1 MGRKAGKQVDFSIV
15 VPVKDEVSLIPRT
28 LPSYY
33 AVNPREVIICTD
45 KPTPRKVRRVVQKVA
60 VACDALDITRIVEV
74 ERDPEYKYHQAWV
87 RRTGFRKAKY
97 DRILTVD
104 ADLVI
109 NKKVLKAV
117 ELVGKDNIGLVSCSK
132 KYPYKGIQKIWRMIT
147 QKIVNLVYPIRF
159 TGLYA
164 IWRPYWLDSEDE
176 GIKRLRSPKKIMD
189 GSFEEVVFGEDVY
202 LHNCLIKKHKG
213 VYLRDVGAVCLT
225 ADAQDKPYVQF
236 QIGRYFASR
245 NYNIFQILAK
255 SVLYLRFHV
264 MLGWLYEKRKIKNAN

>member
-15 VPVKDEVSLIPRT
+15 VPVKDEVGLIPTT

-33 AVNPREVIICTD
+33 AVNPSEVIICTD

-74 ERDPEYKYHQAWV
+74 ERDPEYRYHQAWV

-147 QKIVNLVYPIRF
+147 QKMVNLVYPIRF

-202 LHNCLIKKHKG
+202 LHNCLVKKHKS
-213 VYLRDVGAVCLT
+213 VYLRDFGAVCLT

-245 NYNIFQILAK
+245 NYNIFQIMAK

>member
-1 MGRKAGKQVDFSIV
+1 MGREAGKQVDFSIV

-45 KPTPRKVRRVVQKVA
+45 KPTPREVRQVVQNVA
-60 VACDALDITRIVEV
+60 GACDALDITRIVEV
-74 ERDPEYKYHQAWV
+74 EKNPEYEYHQAWV
-87 RRTGFRKAKY
+87 RRTGFKKANY

-132 KYPYKGIQKIWRMIT
+132 KYPHKGIKKIWRMIT
-147 QKIVNLVYPIRF
+147 QKIVNLVYPMRF

-176 GIKRLRSPKKIMD
+176 GIERLRSPKKVIN
-189 GSFEEVVFGEDVY
+189 GNFEEVVFGEDVY

>member
-1 MGRKAGKQVDFSIV
+1 MGRKASKQVDFSIV
-15 VPVKDEVSLIPRT
+15 VPVKDEVDLIPTT

-33 AVNPREVIICTD
+33 AVNPSEVIICTD

-236 QIGRYFASR
+236 QSGRYFASK

-255 SVLYLRFHV
+255 SILYLRFHV

>member
-15 VPVKDEVSLIPRT
+15 VPVKDEVDLIPTT

-33 AVNPREVIICTD
+33 AVNPSEVIICTD

-164 IWRPYWLDSEDE
+164 IWRPYWLDSEDK

-189 GSFEEVVFGEDVY
+189 GSFEEIVFGEDVY

-236 QIGRYFASR
+236 QSGRYFASR

-255 SVLYLRFHV
+255 SILYLRFHV

>member
-1 MGRKAGKQVDFSIV
+1 MGRKASKQVDFSIV
-15 VPVKDEVSLIPRT
+15 VPVKDEVYLIPTT

-33 AVNPREVIICTD
+33 AVNPSEVIICTD

-60 VACDALDITRIVEV
+60 VACDAMDITRIVEV
-74 ERDPEYKYHQAWV
+74 ERDSEYKYHQAWV

-176 GIKRLRSPKKIMD
+176 GIKRLRSPKRIMD

-236 QIGRYFASR
+236 QSGRYFASR

>member
-1 MGRKAGKQVDFSIV
+1 MGRKASKQVDFSIV
-15 VPVKDEVSLIPRT
+15 VPVKDEVDLIPTT

-33 AVNPREVIICTD
+33 AVNPSEVIICTD

-236 QIGRYFASR
+236 QSGRYFASR

-255 SVLYLRFHV
+255 SILYLRFHV

>member
-1 MGRKAGKQVDFSIV
+1 MGRKASKQVDFSIV
-15 VPVKDEVSLIPRT
+15 VPVKDEVDLIPTT

-33 AVNPREVIICTD
+33 AVNPSEVIICTD

-176 GIKRLRSPKKIMD
+176 GIKRLRSQKKIMD

-202 LHNCLIKKHKG
+202 LHNCLIKKHKS

-236 QIGRYFASR
+236 QSGRYFASR

-255 SVLYLRFHV
+255 SILYLRFHV

>member
-1 MGRKAGKQVDFSIV
+1 
-15 VPVKDEVSLIPRT
+15 
-28 LPSYY
+28 
-33 AVNPREVIICTD
+33 
-45 KPTPRKVRRVVQKVA
+45 VA

-132 KYPYKGIQKIWRMIT
+132 KYPYKGIQKMWRMIT

-176 GIKRLRSPKKIMD
+176 GIKRLRSQKKIMN

-236 QIGRYFASR
+236 QSGRYFASR

-255 SVLYLRFHV
+255 SILYLRFHV

>member
-1 MGRKAGKQVDFSIV
+1 MGRKASKQVDFSIV
-15 VPVKDEVSLIPRT
+15 VPVKDEVDLIPTT

-33 AVNPREVIICTD
+33 AVNPSEVIICTD

-164 IWRPYWLDSEDE
+164 IWRPYWLDSEDK

-202 LHNCLIKKHKG
+202 LHNCLIKKHKS

-236 QIGRYFASR
+236 QSGRYFASR

-255 SVLYLRFHV
+255 SILYLRFHV

>member
-1 MGRKAGKQVDFSIV
+1 MGRKASKQVDFSIV
-15 VPVKDEVSLIPRT
+15 VPVKDEVDLIPTT

-33 AVNPREVIICTD
+33 AVNPSEVIICTD

-225 ADAQDKPYVQF
+225 ADAKDKPYVQF
-236 QIGRYFASR
+236 QSGRYFASR

-255 SVLYLRFHV
+255 SILYLRFNV

>member
-15 VPVKDEVSLIPRT
+15 VPVKDEVDLIPTT
-28 LPSYY
+28 LSSYY
-33 AVNPREVIICTD
+33 AVNPSEVIICTD

-164 IWRPYWLDSEDE
+164 IWRPYWLDSEDK

-236 QIGRYFASR
+236 QSGRYFASR

>member
-1 MGRKAGKQVDFSIV
+1 MGRKASKQVDFSIV
-15 VPVKDEVSLIPRT
+15 VPVKDEVDLIPTT

-33 AVNPREVIICTD
+33 AVNPSEVIICTD
-45 KPTPRKVRRVVQKVA
+45 KPTPRKVRQVVQKVA

-236 QIGRYFASR
+236 QSGRYFASR

-255 SVLYLRFHV
+255 SILYLRFHV

>member
-15 VPVKDEVSLIPRT
+15 VPVKDEVYLIPTT

-33 AVNPREVIICTD
+33 AVNPSEVIICTD
-45 KPTPRKVRRVVQKVA
+45 KPTPRKVRQVVQKVA
-60 VACDALDITRIVEV
+60 AACDALDITRIVEV
-74 ERDPEYKYHQAWV
+74 ERDSEYKYHQAWV

-104 ADLVI
+104 VDLVI
-109 NKKVLKAV
+109 NKKVLKTV

-176 GIKRLRSPKKIMD
+176 GIKRLRSQKKIMD

-202 LHNCLIKKHKG
+202 LHNCLIKKHKS

-225 ADAQDKPYVQF
+225 TDAQDKPYVQF
-236 QIGRYFASR
+236 QSGRYFASR

-255 SVLYLRFHV
+255 SILYLRFHV

>member
-1 MGRKAGKQVDFSIV
+1 MGRKASKQVDFSIV
-15 VPVKDEVSLIPRT
+15 VPVKDEVDLIPTT

-33 AVNPREVIICTD
+33 AVNPSEVIICTD

-176 GIKRLRSPKKIMD
+176 GIKRLRSQKKIVD

-202 LHNCLIKKHKG
+202 LHNCLIKKHKS

-225 ADAQDKPYVQF
+225 ADAQDKPHVQF
-236 QIGRYFASR
+236 QSGRYFASR

-255 SVLYLRFHV
+255 SILYLRFHV

>member
-15 VPVKDEVSLIPRT
+15 VPVKDEVDLIPTT

-33 AVNPREVIICTD
+33 AVNPSEVIICTD
-45 KPTPRKVRRVVQKVA
+45 KPTPRKVRQVVQKVA
-60 VACDALDITRIVEV
+60 AACDALNITRIVEV

-104 ADLVI
+104 VDLVI
-109 NKKVLKAV
+109 NKKVLKTV

-164 IWRPYWLDSEDE
+164 IWRPYWLDSEDK
-176 GIKRLRSPKKIMD
+176 GIKRLRSPKKITD

-225 ADAQDKPYVQF
+225 TDAQDKPYVQF
-236 QIGRYFASR
+236 QSGRYFASR

-255 SVLYLRFHV
+255 SILYLRFHV

>member
-1 MGRKAGKQVDFSIV
+1 M
-15 VPVKDEVSLIPRT
+15 PVKDEVDLIPTT

-33 AVNPREVIICTD
+33 AVNPSEVIICTD

-74 ERDPEYKYHQAWV
+74 ERDPEYRYHQAWV

-164 IWRPYWLDSEDE
+164 IWRPYWLDSEDK
-176 GIKRLRSPKKIMD
+176 GIKRLRSQKKITD

-255 SVLYLRFHV
+255 SILYLRFHV

>member
-1 MGRKAGKQVDFSIV
+1 MGRKASKQVDFSIV
-15 VPVKDEVSLIPRT
+15 VPVKDEVDLIPTT

-33 AVNPREVIICTD
+33 AVNPSEVIICTD

-164 IWRPYWLDSEDE
+164 IWRPYWLDSEDK

-189 GSFEEVVFGEDVY
+189 GSFEEIVFGEDVY

-236 QIGRYFASR
+236 QSGRYFASR

-255 SVLYLRFHV
+255 SILYLRFHV

>member
-1 MGRKAGKQVDFSIV
+1 MGRKASKQVDFSIV
-15 VPVKDEVSLIPRT
+15 VPVKDEVDLIPTT

-33 AVNPREVIICTD
+33 AVNPSEVIICTD
-45 KPTPRKVRRVVQKVA
+45 KPTPRKVRQVVQKVA

-132 KYPYKGIQKIWRMIT
+132 KYPYKGIQKMWRMIT

-236 QIGRYFASR
+236 QSGRYFASR

-255 SVLYLRFHV
+255 SILYLRFHV

>member
-1 MGRKAGKQVDFSIV
+1 MGRKASKQVDFSIV
-15 VPVKDEVSLIPRT
+15 VPVKDEVDLIPTT

-33 AVNPREVIICTD
+33 AVNPSEVIICTD

-176 GIKRLRSPKKIMD
+176 GIKRLRSQKKIMN

-236 QIGRYFASR
+236 QSGRYFASK

-255 SVLYLRFHV
+255 SILYLRFHV

>member
-15 VPVKDEVSLIPRT
+15 VPVKDEVDLIPTT

-33 AVNPREVIICTD
+33 AVNPSEVIICTD
-45 KPTPRKVRRVVQKVA
+45 KPTPRKVRQVVQKVA
-60 VACDALDITRIVEV
+60 AAWDAMDITRIVEV
-74 ERDPEYKYHQAWV
+74 ERDPEYRYHQAWV

-164 IWRPYWLDSEDE
+164 IWRPYWLDSEDK

-236 QIGRYFASR
+236 QSGRYFASR

-255 SVLYLRFHV
+255 SILYLRFHV